1 MSEWAGRTVLVTG
14 GTRGIG
20 RASAAAFA
28 NVGAQVA
35 LCGRTKETAE
45 EAANIIA
52 ESTGAIVNG
61 FACDMADRHAVDALV
76 KGVEETFG
84 PIYALVN
91 NAGITRDGLIL
102 RMKDEDWDAVIAAN
116 LSGAFYC
123 CRAAARAML
132 KQRTGRI
139 INISSIIGLHGQAG
153 QSNYAAAKAGLIGF
167 TKSLAQ
173 EFASRNVTANIV
185 APGYIETDMTSEFS
199 ETQREAALDR
209 IPMNRAGSSE
219 DVARAVLFLASDAAA
234 YITGHTLTVDG
245 GLAM

>member
-1 MSEWAGRTVLVTG
+1 LSEWAGRTVLVTG

-20 RASAAAFA
+20 RACAEAFA
-28 NVGAQVA
+28 QGGAQVA
-35 LCGRTKETAE
+35 ICGRLQDTAE
-45 EAANIIA
+45 EAANSIA
-52 ESTGAIVNG
+52 SASGATVKG
-61 FACDMADRHAVDALV
+61 WACDMADREAVDALV

-84 PIYALVN
+84 PLYALVN

-123 CRAAARAML
+123 CRAAARGML

-139 INISSIIGLHGQAG
+139 INVSSIIGLHGQAG

-185 APGYIETDMTSEFS
+185 APGYIETDMTTAF
-199 ETQREAALDR
+199 TDAQREVILDR
-209 IPMNRAGSSE
+209 VPMKRAGSPE
-219 DVARAVLFLASDAAA
+219 DVAQAVLFLASDAAA
-234 YITGHTLTVDG
+234 YITGHTLTIDG

>member
-1 MSEWAGRTVLVTG
+1 MSEWSGKTVLVTG

-20 RASAAAFA
+20 RACAAAFA

-45 EAANIIA
+45 EVAGVIA
-52 ESTGAIVNG
+52 DATGATVNG
-61 FACDMADRHAVDALV
+61 WACDMADRNAVDALV
-76 KGVEETFG
+76 KGVEETYG
-84 PIYALVN
+84 PVYALVN

-102 RMKDEDWDAVIAAN
+102 RMKDEDWDAVLAAN

-123 CRAAARAML
+123 CRAAARGML

-173 EFASRNVTANIV
+173 EFASRNITANIV
-185 APGYIETDMTSEFS
+185 APGYIETDMTSAFS
-199 ETQREAALDR
+199 DTQREAILDR
-209 IPMNRAGSSE
+209 VPMKRAGTSE
-219 DVARAVLFLASDAAA
+219 DVAQAVLFLASDAAA

>member
-1 MSEWAGRTVLVTG
+1 MSEWTDRTVLVTG

-20 RASAAAFA
+20 RACAEAFA
-28 NVGAQVA
+28 NAGAKVA
-35 LCGRTKETAE
+35 ICGRTKETAE
-45 EAANIIA
+45 KAAKTVSDA
-52 ESTGAIVNG
+52 TGATVNG
-61 FACDMADRHAVDALV
+61 WPCDMADRDAVDTLV
-76 KGVEETFG
+76 KGVEASFG

-139 INISSIIGLHGQAG
+139 INLSSIIGLHGQAG

-173 EFASRNVTANIV
+173 EFAPRNITANVV
-185 APGYIETDMTSEFS
+185 APGYIETDMTSAFS
-199 ETQREAALDR
+199 DTQRDAILDR
-209 IPMNRAGSSE
+209 VPMKRAGTSE
-219 DVARAVLFLASDAAA
+219 DVAQAVLFLASDAAA

>member
-20 RASAAAFA
+20 KACVAAFA
-28 NVGAQVA
+28 KVGAQVA
-35 LCGRTKETAE
+35 LCGRSQETAE
-45 EAANIIA
+45 LAAEVVSDA
-52 ESTGAIVNG
+52 TGARVNG
-61 FACDMADRHAVDALV
+61 WACDIADRHAVDALV
-76 KGVEETFG
+76 KNVEELYG

-91 NAGITRDGLIL
+91 NAGITRDGLIM
-102 RMKDEDWDAVIAAN
+102 RMKDEDWDAVLAAN

-123 CRAAARAML
+123 CRAASRSML
-132 KQRTGRI
+132 KQRKGRI

-173 EFASRNVTANIV
+173 EFAPRNVTANIV
-185 APGYIETDMTSEFS
+185 APGYIETDMTSAFS
-199 ETQREAALDR
+199 DAQREAIVDR
-209 IPMNRAGSSE
+209 VPLKRAGDAM
-219 DVARAVLFLASDAAA
+219 DVAQAVLFLASDAAA

>member
-20 RASAAAFA
+20 RACVAAFA
-28 NVGAQVA
+28 KAGAQVA

-45 EAANIIA
+45 EAAEIISDA
-52 ESTGAIVNG
+52 TGAVVNG
-61 FACDMADRHAVDALV
+61 WACDMADRDAVDALV
-76 KGVEETFG
+76 KGVEESYG

-102 RMKDEDWDAVIAAN
+102 RMKDDDWDAVLAAN

-123 CRAAARAML
+123 CRAAARGML

-173 EFASRNVTANIV
+173 EFASRNITANIV
-185 APGYIETDMTSEFS
+185 APGYIETDMTSAFS
-199 ETQREAALDR
+199 DVQREAIIDR
-209 IPMNRAGSSE
+209 VPMKRAGTSDE
-219 DVARAVLFLASDAAA
+219 VAQTVLFLASDAAA
-234 YITGHTLTVDG
+234 YITGHTLTIDG
-245 GLAM
+245 GVAM

>member
-1 MSEWAGRTVLVTG
+1 MSEWSGRTVLVTG

-20 RASAAAFA
+20 RACAAAFA
-28 NVGAQVA
+28 KAGAQVA
-35 LCGRTKETAE
+35 LCGRTQETAE
-45 EAANIIA
+45 EAAGVIA
-52 ESTGAIVNG
+52 EATGATVNG
-61 FACDMADRHAVDALV
+61 WACDMADRNAVDALV
-76 KGVEETFG
+76 KGVEDTFG
-84 PIYALVN
+84 AIHSLVN

-102 RMKDEDWDAVIAAN
+102 RMKDEDWDAVLAAN

-123 CRAAARAML
+123 CRAAARGML

-173 EFASRNVTANIV
+173 EFAPRNVTANIV
-185 APGYIETDMTSEFS
+185 APGYIETDMTSAFS
-199 ETQREAALDR
+199 DTQRDAIIDR
-209 IPMNRAGSSE
+209 VPMKRAGSSE
-219 DVARAVLFLASDAAA
+219 DVAQAVLFLASDAAA

>member
-1 MSEWAGRTVLVTG
+1 MSEWSGRTVLVTG

-20 RASAAAFA
+20 HACAAAFA
-28 NVGAQVA
+28 NAGAQVA
-35 LCGRTKETAE
+35 LCGRTRETAE
-45 EAANIIA
+45 QAADA
-52 ESTGAIVNG
+52 LGKASGATVQG
-61 FACDMADRHAVDALV
+61 FACDMADRNAVDTLV
-76 KGVEETFG
+76 KSVEEQFG
-84 PIYALVN
+84 PVYALVN

-173 EFASRNVTANIV
+173 EFAPRNVTANIV

-199 ETQREAALDR
+199 DVQREAILGR
-209 IPMNRAGSSE
+209 VPMKRAGTSE
-219 DVARAVLFLASDAAA
+219 DVAQAVMFLASDAAA

>member
-1 MSEWAGRTVLVTG
+1 MSEWSGRTILITG

-20 RASAAAFA
+20 RACVAAFA
-28 NVGAQVA
+28 KAGAQVA

-45 EAANIIA
+45 EAAGIIA
-52 ESTGAIVNG
+52 EATGAVVNG
-61 FACDMADRHAVDALV
+61 WACDMADRNAVDALV
-76 KGVEETFG
+76 KGVEETYG
-84 PIYALVN
+84 PVHTLIN

-102 RMKDEDWDAVIAAN
+102 RMKDEDWDAVLTAN

-123 CRAAARAML
+123 CRAVARGML
-132 KQRTGRI
+132 KERTGRI
-139 INISSIIGLHGQAG
+139 INVSSIVGIHGQAG

-173 EFASRNVTANIV
+173 EFAPRNVTANIV

-199 ETQREAALDR
+199 DKQREAILGR
-209 IPMNRAGSSE
+209 IPMKRVGSSE
-219 DVARAVLFLASDAAA
+219 EVAQTVLFLASDAAA

>member
-1 MSEWAGRTVLVTG
+1 LSEWAGRTVLVTG

-20 RASAAAFA
+20 KACAAAFA
-28 NVGAQVA
+28 RSGAQVA
-35 LCGRTKETAE
+35 ICGRSDDTSKETAE
-45 EAANIIA
+45 ILSDA
-52 ESTGAIVNG
+52 TGAVVNG
-61 FACDMADRHAVDALV
+61 FACDMADRTAVDALI
-76 KGVEETFG
+76 KAVEEMYG

-116 LSGAFYC
+116 LSGVFYC
-123 CRAAARAML
+123 CRAAARGML
-132 KQRTGRI
+132 KERKGRI
-139 INISSIIGLHGQAG
+139 VNVSSIIGLHGQAG

-173 EFASRNVTANIV
+173 EFASRNITANVV
-185 APGYIETDMTSEFS
+185 APGYIETDMTSAF
-199 ETQREAALDR
+199 TDAQRESVLDR
-209 IPMNRAGSSE
+209 IPLKRAGSSD
-219 DVARAVLFLASDAAA
+219 DVAQAVKFLASDAAG